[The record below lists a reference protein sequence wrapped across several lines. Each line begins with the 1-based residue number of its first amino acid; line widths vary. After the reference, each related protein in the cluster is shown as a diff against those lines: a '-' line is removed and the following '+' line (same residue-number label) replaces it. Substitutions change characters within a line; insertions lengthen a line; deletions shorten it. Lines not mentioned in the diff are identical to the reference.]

1 MKIIYYFI
9 LKKEEQNMFENGMGY
24 GYPNQPQMVYNGV
37 QPQQVMKRNNVLTDE
52 EIKKLQFRPQ
62 FSLAIT
68 EEDHLRAMCNHRTQ
82 DGTGSALEQDPND
95 PDAVVCKICGH
106 KFTPIMTDAPE
117 DYVQEITNQ
126 FLNLLQTIKIMF
138 IDFPADAARTFFD
151 LIPMV
156 EKTPELFRLAAKNL
170 AKYDLNNP
178 YGYQYN
184 TQSTIGML
192 NNFMNMMGAGNFIQ
206 QAQPMYQQGAAP
218 AGNPAFGNAFGYP
231 GAQPTPYFQPAP
243 GVGGYQPG
251 TTGFAYNPQAPQQT
265 APAAD
270 AATTTSDVNVTV

>member
-1 MKIIYYFI
+1 
-9 LKKEEQNMFENGMGY
+9 MFENNGMGY

-138 IDFPADAARTFFD
+138 IDFPEDAARTFFD

-170 AKYDLNNP
+170 AKYDLANP

-184 TQSTIGML
+184 TQSSIGML
-192 NNFMNMMGAGNFIQ
+192 NNFMNMMGQGNFIQ
-206 QAQPMYQQGAAP
+206 QSQPMYQQGVGAP
-218 AGNPAFGNAFGYP
+218 TANPAFGANPFGYP
-231 GAQPTPYFQPAP
+231 GAAQPYFQPA
-243 GVGGYQPG
+243 GYAPQ
-251 TTGFAYNPQAPQQT
+251 TNGFAYNPNPQPQAQ
-265 APAAD
+265 PAAD
-270 AATTTSDVNVTV
+270 PNAASTTTTTNVTV